1 MMTRPVDKT
10 AITAFYDRFGARQDR
25 QSFYEDPALAR
36 MIRHGDFAAARSVFE
51 FGCGT
56 GRLAENLLRNHLPD
70 HCSYLGLDA
79 SATMVELAARS
90 ISPWRDRARIAKSN
104 GSLTFPPRGG
114 ACDRFVT
121 TYVLD
126 ILSQPDIDAVLAQAH
141 HILAPG
147 GLFCATCLTE
157 GATPASRAVTAVW
170 KLAYRIR
177 PLLVGGC
184 RPLALAGRFQ
194 SSTWTVLHQSV
205 VTSFAISSE
214 IVVAKRR

>member
-1 MMTRPVDKT
+1 MTRPVDRT

-25 QSFYEDPALAR
+25 QAFYEDPALAR

-56 GRLAENLLRNHLPD
+56 GRLAEDLLRNHLPD
-70 HCSYLGLDA
+70 QCSYLGLDA
-79 SATMVELAARS
+79 SATMVELAARR
-90 ISPWRDRARIAKSN
+90 ISPWRDRASIAESD
-104 GSLTFPPRGG
+104 GALAFPRPGG

-126 ILSQPDIDAVLAQAH
+126 ILSEPDIDDVLAEAH
-141 HILAPG
+141 RILAPG

-157 GATPASRAVTAVW
+157 GATPVSRAVTAVW
-170 KLAYRIR
+170 KLAYRMR
-177 PLLVGGC
+177 PLVVGGC
-184 RPLALAGRFQ
+184 RPLVLARRLQ
-194 SSTWTVLHQSV
+194 SSMWTVVHQSV